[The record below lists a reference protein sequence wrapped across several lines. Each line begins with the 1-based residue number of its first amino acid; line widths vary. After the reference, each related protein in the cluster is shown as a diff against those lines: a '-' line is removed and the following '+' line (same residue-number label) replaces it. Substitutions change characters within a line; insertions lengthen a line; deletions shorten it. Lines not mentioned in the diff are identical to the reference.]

1 MTHLVRRLRALHPS
15 VDIAFNA
22 LTRNR
27 LQTGLTVLGI
37 AVGVGT
43 VLAMMAV
50 GAGAQRSIEQQVRA
64 AGLNQI
70 TIKAG
75 NWKPKTEDSGAA
87 VAHQG
92 DAGDTLVLPVPDLM
106 PSPFDL
112 DGLVDRT
119 AGRATHAADA
129 VPAFTQLPL
138 PQETTSLNAD
148 RVPSIRDLR
157 RDRGLL
163 ADDRLPAAD
172 ILRVSHPE
180 DDPMEKH
187 DHPLAWQRLG
197 DLEAGLG
204 AAATLSFAD
213 AEAIRDVPGVQYV
226 ACGVHA
232 NARVHLD
239 KKRWFTRMH
248 GTDLH
253 LLDIKRTWTLTSGR
267 FFTEREQERAEQVM
281 VLGQVVAEKLF
292 GLGAQPIGQTVT
304 MWNQAFR
311 VVGVVSSSTWVVRPA
326 AGDDEFDAVYMPY
339 TTTHRLLN
347 LTKLNDITVT
357 AASSGAVTE
366 VAKRVAELLRQR
378 HRIGDTAPDDFTIS
392 TQATRAVT
400 TGGLP
405 PNVASAI
412 AGNVRE
418 LERVTLEQLAGTLE
432 RSSNTMRWLLAAVA
446 AVSLLV
452 GGIGIM
458 NVILLS
464 VTERTREIGLRLAV
478 GARSGDVMR
487 QFLTEAVAISLAG
500 GLIGIVAGVIASF
513 IISNTLRWATVIS
526 PEAILVSF
534 GIAAAIGVFFGW
546 YPARKAAALD
556 PIAALRHE

>member
-1 MTHLVRRLRALHPS
+1 MHLVSRLRALHPS
-15 VDIAFNA
+15 VDIAIGA

-27 LQTGLTVLGI
+27 LQTGLTMLGI

-70 TIKAG
+70 TVSAG
-75 NWKPKTEDSGAA
+75 NWKPKVEDTGAA

-92 DAGDTLVLPVPDLM
+92 DAGDTLVLPVPELVPLPPRVDDLAETSARDDIQDDVVRAFERGD
-106 PSPFDL
+106 SPFERTPL
-112 DGLVDRT
+112 DDIALVR
-119 AGRATHAADA
+119 
-129 VPAFTQLPL
+129 
-138 PQETTSLNAD
+138 
-148 RVPSIRDLR
+148 
-157 RDRGLL
+157 
-163 ADDRLPAAD
+163 
-172 ILRVSHPE
+172 HPE

-204 AAATLSFAD
+204 AAATLTFAD
-213 AEAIRDVPGVQYV
+213 AEAIRKLEGVQYV

-232 NARVHLD
+232 NARVFAGE
-239 KKRWFTRMH
+239 KRWFTRMH
-248 GTDLH
+248 GTDLQ
-253 LLDIKRTWTLTSGR
+253 LLDIKRTWTLKSGR
-267 FFTEREQERAEQVM
+267 FFTAGEQEDAEQVM

-292 GLGAQPIGQTVT
+292 GTGADPVGQSVTLWKQP
-304 MWNQAFR
+304 FR
-311 VVGVVSSSTWVVRPA
+311 VVGVVTSASWVVRPA
-326 AGDDEFDAVYMPY
+326 PGDDEFDAVYMPY

-357 AASSGAVTE
+357 AASTGEVTE
-366 VAKRVAELLRQR
+366 VSKRIAALLRQR
-378 HRIGDTAPDDFTIS
+378 HGIDEKEPDDFTIA
-392 TQATRAVT
+392 TQATRAIT

-418 LERVTLEQLAGTLE
+418 LERVTLEQLAATLE
-432 RSSNTMRWLLAAVA
+432 RSSTTMRWLLAAVA

-458 NVILLS
+458 NITLLS

-478 GARSGDVMR
+478 GARPRDVMR
-487 QFLTEAVAISLAG
+487 QFLTEAIAISLAG
-500 GLIGIVAGVIASF
+500 GVIGVVCGVIASVV
-513 IISNTLRWATVIS
+513 ISNTLRWATVVAPS
-526 PEAILVSF
+526 AVLVAF
-534 GIAAAIGVFFGW
+534 GVAAAVGVFFGW
-546 YPARKAAALD
+546 YPAKRAAALD
-556 PIAALRHE
+556 PITALRYE

>member
-1 MTHLVRRLRALHPS
+1 MRLLNRIRGLHPS
-15 VDIAFNA
+15 IDIAFKA

-27 LQTGLTVLGI
+27 LQTALTMLGI
-37 AVGVGT
+37 SVGVAT

-64 AGLNQI
+64 AGLNQL
-70 TIKAG
+70 TVTAG

-92 DAGDTLVLPVPDLM
+92 DAGDSLVLPVPELA
-106 PSPFDL
+106 P
-112 DGLVDRT
+112 
-119 AGRATHAADA
+119 
-129 VPAFTQLPL
+129 QPL
-138 PQETTSLNAD
+138 EKHRD
-148 RVPSIRDLR
+148 VVRVR
-157 RDRGLL
+157 
-163 ADDRLPAAD
+163 
-172 ILRVSHPE
+172 HPE

-213 AEAIRDVPGVQYV
+213 AEAIRELDGVQYV

-232 NARVHLD
+232 NARVYAGE
-239 KKRWFTRMH
+239 KRWFTRMH
-248 GTDLH
+248 GTDLQ
-253 LLDIKRTWTLTSGR
+253 LLDIKRAWTLTSGR
-267 FFTEREQERAEQVM
+267 FFTEREQRHAEQVM

-292 GLGAQPIGQTVT
+292 GVGADPVDQSLTLWKQP
-304 MWNQAFR
+304 FR
-311 VVGVVSSSTWVVRPA
+311 IVGVVTSASWVVRPA
-326 AGDDEFDAVYMPY
+326 PGDDEFDAVYMPY

-357 AASSGAVTE
+357 AASTGE
-366 VAKRVAELLRQR
+366 VSEVSKRIAALLRQR
-378 HRIGDTAPDDFTIS
+378 HGIADTAPDDFTIS
-392 TQATRAVT
+392 TQATRAIT

-432 RSSNTMRWLLAAVA
+432 RSSMTMRWLLAAIA

-458 NVILLS
+458 NITLLS

-478 GARSGDVMR
+478 GARGKDVMR

-500 GLIGIVAGVIASF
+500 GVLGVLLGVTASAAIAR
-513 IISNTLRWATVIS
+513 TLRWATVVS
-526 PEAILVSF
+526 PEAVLVAF
-534 GIAAAIGVFFGW
+534 GVSAAVGVFFGW
-546 YPARKAAALD
+546 YPARRAAQLD